1 VPTLLLLPDLKHGD
15 RAGVWLLLWLTLKL
29 FFSIAYHLLQMVA
42 LNLEVQALA
51 LVFFLPKL
59 MLSQLLLQLEYL
71 PAQLL
76 GVLSLLFMLDL
87 QLLV

>member
-1 VPTLLLLPDLKHGD
+1 
-15 RAGVWLLLWLTLKL
+15 
-29 FFSIAYHLLQMVA
+29 MVA